1 MVAVRYIALAALVV
15 WVGGM
20 IALPLLVAP
29 AVHGAAIGEVWHRYQ
44 LLAYACGATVFV
56 SLFVMKF
63 VGPPPHAFPLRAAIV
78 FVMLLLAAYSGL
90 RVVPDLPAPLA
101 TLNVG
106 LGLLLLVWYV
116 RE

>member
-20 IALPLLVAP
+20 ITLHLLVAP
-29 AVHGAAIGEVWHRYQ
+29 PVHVAAIADVWRLYH
-44 LLAYACGATVFV
+44 LLAYACGTIVFV

-63 VGPPPHAFPLRAAIV
+63 VGPPPHGFTIRAAIV
-78 FVMLLLAAYSGL
+78 FVMVLVAVYSRL
-90 RVVPDLPAPLA
+90 RDAPELPSPLA

-106 LGLLLLVWYV
+106 LGLLLLTWYV